1 MTPEDAVEVLAA
13 DSRFRSLVPALRSC
27 LAPVAPAPAS
37 PPELPDAPPT
47 LSPQPVTAATP
58 STVRPTTAATPSTAG
73 PITVYT
79 DGACSGNPGR
89 GGWGVHFPGGPEY
102 SGAEAHTTN
111 NRMELTA
118 ACVALER
125 APPGAAVLLLTDSTY
140 VAKGVTD
147 WLPGWKR
154 NGWRTAGKQPV
165 KNQELWQRLD
175 GLIRDNIRVQHVKA
189 HAGIPGNE
197 RADALAVQ
205 AMNSAR

>member
-13 DSRFRSLVPALRSC
+13 DARFSSLVPALRSC
-27 LAPVAPAPAS
+27 LAPVAPPAAS
-37 PPELPDAPPT
+37 PPEVPNAHPT
-47 LSPQPVTAATP
+47 PSIAGLVTASTP
-58 STVRPTTAATPSTAG
+58 STVR

-89 GGWGVHFPGGPEY
+89 GGWGVHVPGGPEY

-154 NGWRTAGKQPV
+154 NGWQTAGKQPV
-165 KNQELWQRLD
+165 KNRELWQRLD
-175 GLIRDNIRVQHVKA
+175 GLLHEGTRENIRVQHVKA

>member
-1 MTPEDAVEVLAA
+1 M
-13 DSRFRSLVPALRSC
+13 
-27 LAPVAPAPAS
+27 
-37 PPELPDAPPT
+37 
-47 LSPQPVTAATP
+47 
-58 STVRPTTAATPSTAG
+58 
-73 PITVYT
+73 YT

-125 APPGAAVLLLTDSTY
+125 APAGVPVLLLTDSTY

-154 NGWRTAGKQPV
+154 NGWQTAGKKPV

-175 GLIRDNIRVQHVKA
+175 ALLGQRENIRGSVRVQHVKA

-205 AMNSAR
+205 AMNRGA